1 MLEWL
6 HNSSKIKNSDTG
18 FNITLLKY
26 IINFS
31 PTMNRLNI
39 SKRLCSW
46 QIMSLNKL
54 FGVCSNKLLLW
65 IRLKTTEIKLVHF
78 SLGVYK
84 KAQCAAKNVGNNVPN
99 NLKNLN

>member
-1 MLEWL
+1 MLEWP
-6 HNSSKIKNSDTG
+6 HNLSKIKNSDTG

-26 IINFS
+26 ITNLS

-54 FGVCSNKLLLW
+54 LGACSNKLLLW
-65 IRLKTTEIKLVHF
+65 IRSKTTEIRFVHF
-78 SLGVYK
+78 SIDVYK
-84 KAQCAAKNVGNNVPN
+84 KVQFAAKNVANNVPN
-99 NLKNLN
+99 SLKSLN